1 MSKRMDGYRKAAGL
15 DTKKK
20 RGPRKK
26 TIWEMVKKAFSYE
39 RDGIVKV
46 STIPFITESWVDG
59 VRMVSSFMVTLPV
72 FVREDKVLES
82 INLGFGW
89 LEEEIEADAS

>member
-1 MSKRMDGYRKAAGL
+1 MSKRMEGYRKSAGL

-26 TIWEMVKKAFSYE
+26 TIWEMVKRAFSYE

-59 VRMVSSFMVTLPV
+59 VRLISSFMVTLPV
-72 FVREDKVLES
+72 WVPEDKVLES
-82 INLGFGW
+82 MNLGFGW
-89 LEEEIEADAS
+89 LEKEVNPD